1 MDSNQWHTGRIQDN
15 LLKEAKRRK
24 KKVDDHRSEY
34 EIDRCKVIHS
44 YTFRRLQGKIQ
55 IVSGRESDFHRNRLT
70 HSLEVASIAQN
81 IYNNI
86 RFRNKNSKIQ
96 EINDFFTSQEKNVT
110 TLFFT
115 IGLLH
120 DIGHAPFGHGGE
132 VALNYKM
139 HKYGGFEGNAQT
151 LRLITKISPL
161 SLTIRTLLG
170 VLKYPANYK
179 NVVNQNYYPKLN
191 ENRATDFTGATRYLI
206 NREHWEPPKCY
217 YESEEDIVSALL
229 YYISESDKE
238 EFQKVINSVN
248 NKHKKTQFKT
258 FDCSVMDMADDIS
271 YSIHDLEDAI
281 FFGQISKDDLEDFF
295 SKHNFLMNSQEYPS
309 KLLSEYEKRKEVISE
324 LVHQTIV
331 HTNIHCRAQ
340 FSDPLLKFYVDFED
354 DNYKSFIT
362 DLKILVS
369 DKLIKTQHV
378 RSIVQGGMVVIMQL
392 FDAFIEDYKLLP
404 PEEIK
409 KIENTEVKSQEYMRV
424 IADYI
429 AGMTDQFLFKMHQ
442 RIYGTDNRN
451 TFEFL

>member
-1 MDSNQWHTGRIQDN
+1 MEMFEWHTRRILDTILN
-15 LLKEAKRRK
+15 EAAKNKRK
-24 KKVDDHRSEY
+24 DEDHRSAY

-86 RFRNKNSKIQ
+86 KYRQKNSKRQ
-96 EINDFFTSQEKNVT
+96 EIIDFFNCQEKHVS
-110 TLFFT
+110 TLLFT

-139 HKYGGFEGNAQT
+139 HKFGGFEGNAQT

-161 SLTIRTLLG
+161 NLTIRTLLG
-170 VLKYPANYK
+170 TLKYPASYK
-179 NVVNQNYYPKLN
+179 RVVNESYYPKTN
-191 ENRATDFTGATRYLI
+191 ENRATDFTGAARYLI
-206 NREHWEPPKCY
+206 NRDHWEPPKCY
-217 YESEEDIVSALL
+217 YESEDDIVNALL
-229 YYISESDKE
+229 NYISKHEKD
-238 EFQKVINSVN
+238 EFQKVIPIAKD
-248 NKHKKTQFKT
+248 KHKKTLFKT
-258 FDCSVMDMADDIS
+258 FDCSVMDIADDIS

-281 FFGQISKDDLEDFF
+281 FFGQISKEDLRTFF
-295 SKHNFLMNSQEYPS
+295 SNHTFLMNWESYPDL
-309 KLLSEYEKRKEVISE
+309 LLSEYDQRKKVISD

-331 HTNIHCRAQ
+331 HTNIFSKVE
-340 FSDPLLKFYVDFED
+340 FSDPLFKYYVDFED
-354 DNYKSFIT
+354 QNYKNFIG
-362 DLKILVS
+362 DLKNLVK
-369 DKLIKTQHV
+369 DKLIETQHV

-392 FDAFIEDYKLLP
+392 FDAFKEDYRLLP

-409 KIENTEVKSQEYMRV
+409 KIQNTNVKSKEYMRV

-442 RIYGTDNRN
+442 RIYGAGNRN